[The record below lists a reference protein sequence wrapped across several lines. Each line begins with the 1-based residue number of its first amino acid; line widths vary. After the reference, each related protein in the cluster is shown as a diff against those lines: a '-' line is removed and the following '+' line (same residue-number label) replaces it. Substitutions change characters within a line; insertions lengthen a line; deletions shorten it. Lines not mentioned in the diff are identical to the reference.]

1 MCASSHSFVFSC
13 RCVIQSMHF
22 VKKFHVENHLKTPWP
37 RHFLPKAQSCRGFN
51 GSAVGFAYQNSF
63 VQWPNIHERTD
74 VCSHTS
80 EALQRHFIRLV
91 CIGQIPAYI
100 THVMS
105 TMKEIDT
112 CVGWSF
118 GLAFYHCVEK
128 SAARLTCCK
137 YEQQALLITHSLQL
151 AAYML

>member
-1 MCASSHSFVFSC
+1 
-13 RCVIQSMHF
+13 MHF

-37 RHFLPKAQSCRGFN
+37 RHFFIPKAQSCRGFN
-51 GSAVGFAYQNSF
+51 GSALGFAYQNSF
-63 VQWPNIHERTD
+63 VQWPNIQRTD
-74 VCSHTS
+74 VYSHTS
-80 EALQRHFIRLV
+80 EA
-91 CIGQIPAYI
+91 AYI

-105 TMKEIDT
+105 TMKEIDM